1 MPKNFAENVIAFNN
15 SLKLDFELP
24 PNIRAMNPFAESET
38 ARDIST
44 KFYRKY
50 YSDNK
55 IRKLILGINPGRL
68 GAGSTGVPF
77 TDTKRLEAVCD
88 LPFEGKHTH
97 EPSSVFVYE
106 VVTAYGGA
114 NKFYDDVYISSVCPL
129 GFVVQDDKG
138 REKNYNYYDSREL
151 TEAVTP
157 FVIKSIRKQ
166 LEFGIDTR
174 VCYCM
179 GTGKNFKYLNTLN
192 KQEQFFERVVPL
204 EHPRYVVQYRNK
216 RLPEYVDKYIHALG
230 GSV

>member
-1 MPKNFAENVIAFNN
+1 MLKNFAENVIAFNN

-77 TDTKRLEAVCD
+77 TDTKRLESVCD
-88 LPFEGKHTH
+88 LPFKGKHTH

-106 VVTAYGGA
+106 VVAAYGGA
-114 NKFYDDVYISSVCPL
+114 KKFYDDVYISSVCPL

-157 FVIKSIRKQ
+157 FVIQSIRKQ
-166 LEFGIDTR
+166 LGFGIDTS
-174 VCYCM
+174 VGYCM
-179 GTGKNFKYLNTLN
+179 GTGKNFKYLEKLN
-192 KQEQFFERVVPL
+192 KQEKFFERVVPL
-204 EHPRYVVQYRNK
+204 EHPRYVMQYKHKQIER
-216 RLPEYVDKYIHALG
+216 YVDKYIDSLKAY
-230 GSV
+230 